1 MPKGEPPCE
10 VQGLRR
16 KQASAL
22 GANFPSASS
31 KLERLG
37 IVAYTNVAPL
47 HWGLKP
53 WATVSFVRGVPTEL
67 NRKLLEGEIDLTLI
81 SSYEFLQHRQ
91 QLRALPDF
99 SIATLGPVYSVML
112 FHWRPWLELDGANI
126 AVTTHSATSVELLRV
141 LLNEHGLSAELLPC
155 EPDLTAMLKHHD
167 AALLIGDSALTEAV
181 RRRDI
186 DGRQP
191 LVTDLGEAW
200 YALTR
205 LPFTFAVWA
214 SRRDTPPSPRLVAE
228 LRSARERGL
237 GRLAEVAVAEARRL
251 NLPVKVVQRYL
262 ANFRYYLELPDRD
275 GLVTFGERAVPGF
288 RAEQLEFWEL

>member
-16 KQASAL
+16 EQASAL

-53 WATVSFVRGVPTEL
+53 WETVSFVRGVPTEL

-81 SSYEFLQHRQ
+81 SSYEFLQHRR

-181 RRRDI
+181 RHRDI

-200 YALTR
+200 YALNR

-237 GRLAEVAVAEARRL
+237 GRLAEVASAEARRL
-251 NLPVKVVQRYL
+251 DLPVKVVQRYL

-288 RAEQLEFWEL
+288 RAAQLEFWEL